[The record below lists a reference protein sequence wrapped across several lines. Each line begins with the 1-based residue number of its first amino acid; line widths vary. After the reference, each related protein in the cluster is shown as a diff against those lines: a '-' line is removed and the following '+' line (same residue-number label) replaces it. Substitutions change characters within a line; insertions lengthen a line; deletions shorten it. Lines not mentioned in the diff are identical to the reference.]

1 QRLFLDHNPKVGEG
15 LAPSRV
21 GGGQAAYIIYTSGST
36 GKPKGSVATHGGLA
50 AFTVALA
57 NVMELTPED
66 RVLQFASISFDAS
79 AVAIY
84 TALSRGAAI
93 VLHPEPASL
102 STAELLRLCA
112 AQRVTVLELPAALWR
127 LTAQEVAASGQTF
140 GREARLFMTGGE
152 SLSPAALRQWGRT
165 VAPAARL
172 ISSYGPTEATV
183 VATVHGTDG
192 RAARDA
198 ALALAAG
205 TELGRPL
212 AGTTVHLLDSRL
224 APVPPGVAG
233 EIFLGGSG
241 VTRGYLR
248 RPDLTAAVFLPDP
261 WGAPGARLY
270 RTGDRARWRRD
281 GLDGSLEFLGRVD
294 NQVKLRGFRIEP
306 GEIEAVLADHPA
318 V

>member
-1 QRLFLDHNPKVGEG
+1 
-15 LAPSRV
+15 
-21 GGGQAAYIIYTSGST
+21 
-36 GKPKGSVATHGGLA
+36 
-50 AFTVALA
+50 
-57 NVMELTPED
+57 
-66 RVLQFASISFDAS
+66 
-79 AVAIY
+79 
-84 TALSRGAAI
+84 
-93 VLHPEPASL
+93 
-102 STAELLRLCA
+102 

-224 APVPPGVAG
+224 TPMPPGVAG

-318 V
+318 VGECAVAVVQDSLVAWAARREPHAPAAVELRSWLEERLPAHMVPAAFVLLDTLTLTANGKVDRKALPVPERKGAAGERPE